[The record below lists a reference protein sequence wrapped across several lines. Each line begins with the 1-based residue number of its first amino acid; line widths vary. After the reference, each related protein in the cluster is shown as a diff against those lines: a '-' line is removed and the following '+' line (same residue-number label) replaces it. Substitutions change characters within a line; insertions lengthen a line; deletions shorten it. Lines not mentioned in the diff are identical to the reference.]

1 MPATIPVTPARVH
14 PKIRPAL
21 LRDADPMREIYNEA
35 VGSTT
40 ATFDTEPR
48 TLADQLAWFAQHD
61 TRHPVHVAEI
71 GREIVGWASLSP
83 WSDRRA
89 YGGTA
94 EISVY
99 VAAPWR
105 SRGIGHSLL
114 SDIVSAGARCNL
126 HVILARVAE
135 GNPAS
140 RAIHLA
146 AGFIPVGVMHEVGH
160 KFNRFLNV
168 ELLELPLGPSPGS
181 LSGGLSGRRSGK
193 IPMKRPIVDR
203 RRKVSRVRGP
213 RPDRAASTPD

>member
-1 MPATIPVTPARVH
+1 MPAKVPVAPARVY

-21 LRDADPMREIYNEA
+21 VSDADPIREIYNDA
-35 VGSTT
+35 VRSTT

-48 TLADQLAWFAQHD
+48 TLVEQLAWFEQHD
-61 TRHPVHVAEI
+61 TRHPVLVAEI
-71 GREIVGWASLSP
+71 DQEVVGWASLSP

-89 YGGTA
+89 YDGTA

-99 VAAPWR
+99 VATPWR

-114 SDIVSAGARCNL
+114 SDLVSAGARCNL

-146 AGFIPVGVMHEVGH
+146 VGFTPVGVMHEVGY
-160 KFNRFLNV
+160 KFDRFLDV
-168 ELLELPLGPSPGS
+168 ELLELRLGEPAVSRSPGTTS
-181 LSGGLSGRRSGK
+181 
-193 IPMKRPIVDR
+193 IEATT
-203 RRKVSRVRGP
+203 GP
-213 RPDRAASTPD
+213 R